1 MGETPY
7 KKFMFDTDF
16 DELAERRQ
24 QAHAKA
30 KADAAQEGGQ
40 EQDDPEPEPEPEA
53 PAFSEDDVARA
64 REEGIAEG
72 KRLGTEEA
80 ATGVDKQISDTLAAI
95 LQQAQGLVESQETAN
110 QDMVRHAVSVA
121 AALVRKLF
129 PTLNR
134 QTATDQVEAML
145 ETALGQTSGEA
156 EIIVRVPDDLA
167 EDLHERISAVSALSG
182 FQGNIK
188 ILGDPALATG
198 DCRLEWSTGGVAR
211 STKELA
217 EQLDEIVARNLESM
231 TDTETAAAEGRSS
244 EDASAPEVP
253 ASGLPETGDAQPEPP
268 LEQSP
273 AQDVMP
279 EQPAEPIPEVT
290 EPAPVE
296 VATQPEALPDAAAPE
311 DSAPESPL
319 PDVPHAP
326 IPSEM
331 PADMSNTVAET
342 AVEPAVQAPAED
354 DSTAGPAPMPSEE
367 IIAEAEAGA
376 ALHTDPTGAEPD
388 AAPVPSDD
396 LVAEPQLEEAGDEA
410 MEDTEESAPDSTSY
424 GGFDLELEDDLKD

>member
-30 KADAAQEGGQ
+30 KAEADAAQNGGQ
-40 EQDDPEPEPEPEA
+40 EQDNPEPEPEPEA
-53 PAFSEDDVARA
+53 PTFSEDDVARA

-80 ATGVDKQISDTLAAI
+80 ATGVDKQISDTLVAI
-95 LQQAQGLVESQETAN
+95 LQQAQGLVESHETAN

-134 QTATDQVEAML
+134 QTATDQIEAML

-156 EIIVRVPDDLA
+156 EIIVRVPDGLA

-211 STKELA
+211 STEELA
-217 EQLDEIVARNLESM
+217 QQLDEIVARNLESV
-231 TDTETAAAEGRSS
+231 TDPETA
-244 EDASAPEVP
+244 
-253 ASGLPETGDAQPEPP
+253 DAQPEPP
-268 LEQSP
+268 LEQPP
-273 AQDVMP
+273 AEDVIP
-279 EQPAEPIPEVT
+279 EQPADPTPET
-290 EPAPVE
+290 MEPAPVE
-296 VATQPEALPDAAAPE
+296 LETQPDTLPDTAAPEASAPAAPLPDAPDAPN
-311 DSAPESPL
+311 
-319 PDVPHAP
+319 
-326 IPSEM
+326 PSEM
-331 PADMSNTVAET
+331 PADMPNTVAE
-342 AVEPAVQAPAED
+342 AAEPAVQAPAQVE
-354 DSTAGPAPMPSEE
+354 SIAGPAPMPSEE
-367 IIAEAEAGA
+367 IIAEAEADA
-376 ALHTDPTGAEPD
+376 ALHTDPAGAEPD

-396 LVAEPQLEEAGDEA
+396 LVAEPQREEAGNEA
-410 MEDTEESAPDSTSY
+410 TEDTEESAPDSTGY

>member
-1 MGETPY
+1 
-7 KKFMFDTDF
+7 MFDTDF

-24 QAHAKA
+24 QAQAKA
-30 KADAAQEGGQ
+30 KAQAEAAQNGEQ

-53 PAFSEDDVARA
+53 PTFSEDDVARA

-80 ATGVDKQISDTLAAI
+80 ATGVDKQISDTLTAI

-110 QDMVRHAVSVA
+110 QDMIRHAVSVA

-134 QTATDQVEAML
+134 QTAADQVEAML

-156 EIIVRVPDDLA
+156 EIIVRVPDGLA
-167 EDLHERISAVSALSG
+167 EELHERVSAVSALSG

-188 ILGDPALATG
+188 IIGDPALEIG

-211 STKELA
+211 STEELA
-217 EQLDEIVARNLESM
+217 QQLDEIVARNLESM
-231 TDTETAAAEGRSS
+231 TDSET
-244 EDASAPEVP
+244 
-253 ASGLPETGDAQPEPP
+253 TDAQPEPP
-268 LEQSP
+268 LEQPP

-279 EQPAEPIPEVT
+279 EQPADPTPEVT
-290 EPAPVE
+290 EPAPIEVE
-296 VATQPEALPDAAAPE
+296 TQPETLPDAAAPE
-311 DSAPESPL
+311 ASAPAAPL
-319 PDVPHAP
+319 PDAPHAP
-326 IPSEM
+326 IPSER
-331 PADMSNTVAET
+331 PADMPNTVAEA
-342 AVEPAVQAPAED
+342 AVEPAVQTPAED
-354 DSTAGPAPMPSEE
+354 ESTAGPAPMPSEE
-367 IIAEAEAGA
+367 IIAEAEADA
-376 ALHTDPTGAEPD
+376 ALHTDPAGAEPD
-388 AAPVPSDD
+388 AAPIPSDD

-410 MEDTEESAPDSTSY
+410 MEDTEESAPDSTNY